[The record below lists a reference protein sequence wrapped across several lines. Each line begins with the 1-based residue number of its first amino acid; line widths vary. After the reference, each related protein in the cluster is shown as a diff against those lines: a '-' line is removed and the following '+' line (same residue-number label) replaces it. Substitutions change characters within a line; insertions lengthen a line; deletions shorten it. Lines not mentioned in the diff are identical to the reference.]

1 MDILKLYE
9 KKKLNRVVESSINKA
24 YNDLSTERKSKYL
37 ALIPFLLMYSISGF
51 GKKLGKTITKTTSAA
66 VVGAVIVEC
75 EVWNKF
81 LIRLYLGYREENL

>member
-9 KKKLNRVVESSINKA
+9 KKKQNRVVESSINKA